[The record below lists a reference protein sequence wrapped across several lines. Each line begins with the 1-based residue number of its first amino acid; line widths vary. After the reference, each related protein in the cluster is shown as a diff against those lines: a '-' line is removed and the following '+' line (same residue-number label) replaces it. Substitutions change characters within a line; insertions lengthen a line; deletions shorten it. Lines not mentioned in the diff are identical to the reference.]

1 MHRNVCPAFIAKRNF
16 SSKREK
22 KGFLGK
28 KKNHIVTSVRVTGER
43 RKKGRSPG
51 GESSRG
57 PAAPRP
63 DAKLNNV
70 SVRPAA
76 TEKPHSLQV
85 WMTRGGAAA
94 SPSVRQSV
102 CRLPGLPLEEGR
114 WRGPDGALC
123 HSHRG
128 GHGEEE
134 TEVMEET
141 TRMSLNA
148 PLTLPPPESPSPTQP
163 PK

>member
-43 RKKGRSPG
+43 RKDGMGRSPG

-63 DAKLNNV
+63 DTKLNNV
-70 SVRPAA
+70 SVRPAAELA

-102 CRLPGLPLEEGR
+102 RRLPGLPSADR
-114 WRGPDGALC
+114 R
-123 HSHRG
+123 
-128 GHGEEE
+128 
-134 TEVMEET
+134 
-141 TRMSLNA
+141 
-148 PLTLPPPESPSPTQP
+148 
-163 PK
+163 